1 MSFLESPQADIAP
14 ARFTIRSAD
23 GGPSNI
29 DIIDVRRREIA
40 HSLRDEMLASLQPCD
55 GKGKKMPI
63 LLLYDEIGL
72 KLFEA
77 ITFLDEVS
85 VEYKRCFIFVYN
97 VLC

>member
-1 MSFLESPQADIAP
+1 MLFLESPLADIAP

-29 DIIDVRRREIA
+29 AIIDVRRIEIA
-40 HSLRDEMLASLQPCD
+40 HSIRDEMLASLQPCD
-55 GKGKKMPI
+55 GKGKKMPS

-77 ITFLDEVS
+77 ITFLDEVF
-85 VEYKRCFIFVYN
+85 VGYRRGFISVYN
-97 VLC
+97 ISC